1 MSRIKF
7 HCFLSFFVFFVEFP
21 FFKILCPHL
30 LLKMKVKRTVL
41 VFYFGLFLLFDF
53 VVVVFWGDFFF
64 HFFLWGGIFIF
75 IISFLAFKEC
85 CDRGRGN

>member
-7 HCFLSFFVFFVEFP
+7 HCFLSFFFFFVEFP

-53 VVVVFWGDFFF
+53 VVVVFWGVFFSVF
-64 HFFLWGGIFIF
+64 SLGRYFYFYYFIF
-75 IISFLAFKEC
+75 GF
-85 CDRGRGN
+85 